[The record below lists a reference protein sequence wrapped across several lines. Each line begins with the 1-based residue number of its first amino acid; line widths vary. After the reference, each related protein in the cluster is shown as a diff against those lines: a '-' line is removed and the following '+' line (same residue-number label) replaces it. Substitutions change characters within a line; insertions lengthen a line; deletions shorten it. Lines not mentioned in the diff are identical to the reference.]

1 MKKKNNFMGEDNDTP
16 LQYDAWNQKQIIA
29 IITQVSCMFITH
41 KPSCLPF
48 CEH

>member
-1 MKKKNNFMGEDNDTP
+1 MMVLHFQ
-16 LQYDAWNQKQIIA
+16 LDAWNQRQIIA

-41 KPSCLPF
+41 KPSCLAF